1 MADLDLDPQL
11 LNACS
16 KDLKSTCR
24 LDQFGD
30 KLQVLECLRQ
40 SVGQLTPECKDV
52 RVLIQPIACV
62 VYQFDK
68 KMFPSRYLH
77 IICTYIY
84 HVLLRMYS
92 HVKCELKYIF
102 MIRNCNYII

>member
-68 KMFPSRYLH
+68 KMFPSRIFTYNMH
-77 IICTYIY
+77 IYISCIIED
-84 HVLLRMYS
+84 VFT
-92 HVKCELKYIF
+92 CE
-102 MIRNCNYII
+102 M